1 MRTRCHSAD
10 VSLARVARRVAGGG
24 HNIPPDVLR
33 RRYSAGL
40 RNMRQLYLPLADT
53 AAVYDNTDGNLR
65 LIAEKSPGLPL
76 TIADQVI
83 WASMENLLE

>member
-1 MRTRCHSAD
+1 
-10 VSLARVARRVAGGG
+10 
-24 HNIPPDVLR
+24 
-33 RRYSAGL
+33 
-40 RNMRQLYLPLADT
+40 MRQLYLPLADT

-76 TIADQVI
+76 TIADRVI